1 MHPLFDSRKEH
12 KSMNFRNFFLQL
24 TDDVLHSFQVK
35 KNNEML
41 GITLSFEAYVWR
53 YRKHKILFVFYLTHY
68 SPVLLF
74 YNSWKHQKTFR
85 FSDIFRKATPDC
97 YGLKCDE
104 KEKNLSAI
112 LKKVRE
118 TCFCILYFYFDFH
131 LDCWKNVGQ
140 DFKFYKIVEVIS

>member
-53 YRKHKILFVFYLTHY
+53 YRKHKILFVF
-68 SPVLLF
+68 LF
-74 YNSWKHQKTFR
+74 NPLQPGVAF
-85 FSDIFRKATPDC
+85 
-97 YGLKCDE
+97 L
-104 KEKNLSAI
+104 
-112 LKKVRE
+112 
-118 TCFCILYFYFDFH
+118 
-131 LDCWKNVGQ
+131 
-140 DFKFYKIVEVIS
+140 